1 MRKLAWGLLLLF
13 AFAIPWEYSLD
24 SGEPLGNVARIIG
37 LLLLLVAIPAIL
49 HSGRLRTPGL
59 LQWVVLVFYLWF
71 CCSYFWAID
80 QHATLERLRGYF
92 QEMMIVWL
100 IWEFAE
106 SPRDLRALLRAYVA
120 GSWVLA
126 ALTVANLASA
136 EAMAAGQTR
145 VVAVGQDP
153 NDVARFLDIGIPLA
167 ALLVN
172 CEPRWPARVLA
183 LGYLPLGLVAVLLTA
198 SRGGFLAALVAL
210 AGSALL
216 FLRRPTRA
224 MMAAAF
230 VLPVIAFVLWF
241 GVPHETF
248 ERLTTIPAQMAGGD
262 LNQRLNIW
270 DAGWHAFVQAP
281 WLGTGA
287 GSFVAAAGMNPQDTA
302 HNSVLSIL
310 VGGGLCALFIA
321 ACIVAATVWGLLQTR
336 GPLLLALAT
345 ALSVWALT
353 SLVATVEESRT
364 TWLLLGAIALAGRL
378 AREEPQRLAACFA
391 DRTHPSG
398 AALAGPAPAAHPA
411 L

>member
-1 MRKLAWGLLLLF
+1 
-13 AFAIPWEYSLD
+13 
-24 SGEPLGNVARIIG
+24 
-37 LLLLLVAIPAIL
+37 
-49 HSGRLRTPGL
+49 
-59 LQWVVLVFYLWF
+59 
-71 CCSYFWAID
+71 
-80 QHATLERLRGYF
+80 
-92 QEMMIVWL
+92 
-100 IWEFAE
+100 
-106 SPRDLRALLRAYVA
+106 
-120 GSWVLA
+120 
-126 ALTVANLASA
+126 
-136 EAMAAGQTR
+136 
-145 VVAVGQDP
+145 
-153 NDVARFLDIGIPLA
+153 
-167 ALLVN
+167 VN

-310 VGGGLCALFIA
+310 VVEVVRLVHCCMHCGRDS
-321 ACIVAATVWGLLQTR
+321 VGLLQTR

>member
-1 MRKLAWGLLLLF
+1 
-13 AFAIPWEYSLD
+13 
-24 SGEPLGNVARIIG
+24 
-37 LLLLLVAIPAIL
+37 
-49 HSGRLRTPGL
+49 
-59 LQWVVLVFYLWF
+59 
-71 CCSYFWAID
+71 
-80 QHATLERLRGYF
+80 
-92 QEMMIVWL
+92 
-100 IWEFAE
+100 
-106 SPRDLRALLRAYVA
+106 
-120 GSWVLA
+120 
-126 ALTVANLASA
+126 
-136 EAMAAGQTR
+136 MAAGQTR
-145 VVAVGQDP
+145 FVAVGQDP